1 MTKERI
7 NTYLSFGNSLHS
19 SQYIMN
25 ITHFLNDNTQKF
37 PLKPAIG
44 FKKKEEWKELNWTNL
59 RRIVFKTA
67 NALKAAG
74 INENDKVAIYSD
86 NSAEWIIF
94 DLAVLSIGAVTVPI
108 YSTNNLEQAE
118 YILEDSE
125 SKIILVGNQEQYDAA
140 FELLGKS
147 KVLKQ
152 IIVAKKS
159 VWIKKENSEYLEDF
173 IKKSGEHLDIV
184 EKNDDD
190 LATIIYTS
198 GTTGVPKG
206 VMLTH
211 GNFHKCFDAHFDFFQ
226 FKNFENEHSLAFLPL
241 THVFERSWTLLC
253 LYGGAK
259 VSFLE
264 NTKLIASTL
273 TEVKPT
279 MMCSVPRFYQKI
291 YAGIQEM
298 VSEGS
303 ESKRKIFNWAMK
315 IGGEVAELKRTGKSV
330 SFSLKLKNNIANIL
344 VFKKIKNK
352 MGGNLWFMP
361 CGGASISSEVT
372 RFFDSMGI
380 HITVGYGLT
389 ETTATLTAFPFRNYE
404 HGTAGVT
411 LGDTKIRIGEND
423 EIQAK
428 GSGIMQGYYKKPS
441 ETAEVFTEDG
451 WFKTGDAGKFDENGN
466 LVITDRIKDLMK
478 TSNGK
483 YVAPQPI
490 ENLLSNNNFITQAMV
505 IAEGKPF
512 VTALIIPNFE
522 ALKEQLPKLN
532 IPFTNWEEIVKSDK
546 IRDFYHQK
554 IDEIQ
559 KQLSGFEK
567 VKKFVLMPA
576 EFEITT
582 GEITPTLKVK
592 RNVVLAKYVGLIDK
606 MYS

>member
-159 VWIKKENSEYLEDF
+159 VWIKKENSQYLEDF
-173 IKKSGEHLDIV
+173 IKKSGEYLDIV
-184 EKNDDD
+184 EKNDED

>member
-1 MTKERI
+1 
-7 NTYLSFGNSLHS
+7 
-19 SQYIMN
+19 MN
-25 ITHFLNDNTQKF
+25 VTHFLNSNTQKF
-37 PLKPAIG
+37 PLKSAIG
-44 FKKKEEWKELNWTNL
+44 YKKKEEWKELSWANF
-59 RRIVFKTA
+59 RRMVFKTA
-67 NALKAAG
+67 NALKTAG
-74 INENDKVAIYSD
+74 IVENDRVAIYSD

-94 DLAVLSIGAVTVPI
+94 DLAVLSLGAVTVPI

-118 YILEDSE
+118 YILADSE
-125 SKIILVGNQEQYDAA
+125 AKIILVGNQDQYDAA
-140 FELLGKS
+140 VEILNKNQ
-147 KVLKQ
+147 VLQQ
-152 IIVAKKS
+152 IIVSKKS
-159 VWIKKENSEYLEDF
+159 VWIQKEKSQYLEDF
-173 IKKSGEHLDIV
+173 IKKCDEHFEIV
-184 EKNDDD
+184 EKDDED

-211 GNFHKCFDAHFDFFQ
+211 GNFYKCFDAHFDFFK

-259 VSFLE
+259 VTFLE

-298 VSEGS
+298 VSES
-303 ESKRKIFNWAMK
+303 TESKKKIFNWAMK
-315 IGGEVAELKRTGKSV
+315 VGAEVAELKRTGKSV
-330 SFSLKLKNNIANIL
+330 SFSLKLKNYIANTL
-344 VFKKIKNK
+344 VFKKIKHK

-361 CGGASISSEVT
+361 CGGASISAEVT
-372 RFFDSMGI
+372 QFFDAMGI

-389 ETTATLTAFPFRNYE
+389 ETTATLTAFPFQNYE
-404 HGTAGVT
+404 YGTAGIT

-428 GSGIMQGYYKKPS
+428 GSGIMKGYYKKPA
-441 ETAEVFTEDG
+441 ETAEVFTNDG
-451 WFKTGDAGKFDENGN
+451 WFKTGDAGKFDEKGN

-522 ALKEQLPKLN
+522 ALKELLPKLN
-532 IPFTNWEEIVKSDK
+532 IPFTSWEEIVNTDK
-546 IRDFYHQK
+546 IKDFYHQK
-554 IDEIQ
+554 LDEIQ

-592 RNVVLAKYVGLIDK
+592 RNVVLAKYVDLIDK